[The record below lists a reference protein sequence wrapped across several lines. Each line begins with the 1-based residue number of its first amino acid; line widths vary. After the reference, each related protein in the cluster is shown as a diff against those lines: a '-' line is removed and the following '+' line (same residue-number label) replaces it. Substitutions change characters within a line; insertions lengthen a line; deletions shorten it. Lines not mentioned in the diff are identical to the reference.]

1 MRRPPV
7 PCASLFP
14 LELDIWQRIIVFDAC
29 NSSFNIYLCH
39 VCPFVR
45 CIRSFLAYHGL
56 SLFSGKSVALAIL
69 DAGLDNLRL
78 PLVRPP
84 SPVYRIKIEVEGEE
98 DNTRRESVPFL
109 ASRLFEWV
117 GELHAGER
125 VRLINRSCC

>member
-1 MRRPPV
+1 MHT
-7 PCASLFP
+7 
-14 LELDIWQRIIVFDAC
+14 II
-29 NSSFNIYLCH
+29 SRLS
-39 VCPFVR
+39 
-45 CIRSFLAYHGL
+45 GL